1 MVQTILN
8 FLARLISKLSGI
20 KGTAWQLMEIATEHS
35 VSSSFIECL
44 RPSYGADSFFFYQLQ
59 SYDTFKREET
69 MHGFK
74 MLKRNVG

>member
-35 VSSSFIECL
+35 VASSFIKCL
-44 RPSYGADSFFFYQLQ
+44 RLSYGADSFFFFINFRAMIP
-59 SYDTFKREET
+59 SKEKRPC
-69 MHGFK
+69 MD
-74 MLKRNVG
+74 LKC